1 MEKTYMDEINK
12 KKIEDRT
19 ALEELLS
26 FKLDENI
33 SKEVIDLL
41 ENIYITKKTKI
52 TNDEWKKIEVE
63 RLNMEIILGELN
75 QVLKDFEKTVEN
87 EDDEE
92 DEDDKDDEEDVK
104 DYKKCSRCRRYIISK
119 NL

>member
-1 MEKTYMDEINK
+1 MEKTYINEINN

-52 TNDEWKKIEVE
+52 TNDEWEKIEVE
-63 RLNMEIILGELN
+63 RLNMQAMLDELT
-75 QVLKDFEKTVEN
+75 QVLKDFEKTVEM
-87 EDDEE
+87 EEEEEEEE
-92 DEDDKDDEEDVK
+92 D
-104 DYKKCSRCRRYIISK
+104 
-119 NL
+119 

>member
-1 MEKTYMDEINK
+1 MEKTYLDEINK
-12 KKIEDRT
+12 KKFEDRT

-52 TNDEWKKIEVE
+52 TNDEWRKLETE
-63 RLNMEIILGELN
+63 RHNIEIILGELE
-75 QVLKDFEKTVEN
+75 QVVKDFDKTVEN
-87 EDDEE
+87 EEDTDDEE
-92 DEDDKDDEEDVK
+92 D
-104 DYKKCSRCRRYIISK
+104 
-119 NL
+119 